1 MHRDSI
7 DDLRKLFVGLDK
19 KVNINGKGRIVPINF
34 DNAATTPPFK
44 RVVKRVL
51 ETTEYYGSIARGD
64 GQKSQYCS
72 DLYEECRRYILK
84 YFNAPEEIY
93 TAIFVGN
100 TTDGLNK
107 LSNILIN
114 NKEDIVITTRM
125 EHHSNDLPWRNKC
138 DLKYVEVN
146 EDGRININE
155 IEELIERYKEKVKYI
170 TITGASNVTG
180 YINDIRKISGL
191 IHKYGGKIIVDGAQL
206 VPHKKI
212 YMYKKDSLENIDFL
226 VFSGHKIYAP
236 FGSGAIIGL
245 RKDFNNNL
253 PDTKGGGTVE
263 YVIDNNQLWLNT
275 PEKNEAGTPNLFG
288 AVAIMEAMKEI
299 EKIGF
304 ERIEKNEKELLQY
317 LINGLKELNRV
328 KLYADNDCI
337 DDRLGILVFT
347 IDGMKYYEVG
357 EKLSEIKAIGVRQG
371 GFCSHPYTRRVLGI
385 PNNQLQEYINKNG
398 IPGLVRVSLGIYN
411 SKKEANIFLETVELL
426 CRRYAR
432 KLRVASSKRV
442 KSDK

>member
-114 NKEDIVITTRM
+114 NKDDIVITTRM

-155 IEELIERYKEKVKYI
+155 IKELIERYKEKVKYI

-245 RKDFNNNL
+245 RKYFNNNL

-337 DDRLGILVFT
+337 EDRLGIFVFT

-432 KLRVASSKRV
+432 
-442 KSDK
+442 

>member
-7 DDLRKLFVGLDK
+7 YDLRKLFVGLDK

-299 EKIGF
+299 ENIGF

-432 KLRVASSKRV
+432 
-442 KSDK
+442 

>member
-19 KVNINGKGRIVPINF
+19 KVNINGKGRILPINF

-432 KLRVASSKRV
+432 
-442 KSDK
+442 

>member
-357 EKLSEIKAIGVRQG
+357 EKLSEIKAIGIRQG

-432 KLRVASSKRV
+432 
-442 KSDK
+442 

>member
-114 NKEDIVITTRM
+114 NKDDIVITTRM

-146 EDGRININE
+146 EDGRKYINE
-155 IEELIERYKEKVKYI
+155 IKELIERYKEKVKYI

-432 KLRVASSKRV
+432 
-442 KSDK
+442 

>member
-288 AVAIMEAMKEI
+288 AVAIMEALKEI

-398 IPGLVRVSLGIYN
+398 IPGLVRLSLGIYN

-432 KLRVASSKRV
+432 
-442 KSDK
+442 

>member
-155 IEELIERYKEKVKYI
+155 IKELIERYKEKVKYI

-398 IPGLVRVSLGIYN
+398 IPGLVRLSLGIYN

-432 KLRVASSKRV
+432 
-442 KSDK
+442 

>member
-114 NKEDIVITTRM
+114 NKDDIVITTRM

-155 IEELIERYKEKVKYI
+155 IKELIERYKEKVKYI

-432 KLRVASSKRV
+432 ELRVASSKKV
-442 KSDK
+442 KSGK

>member
-212 YMYKKDSLENIDFL
+212 YMYKKDSFRKYRFSS
-226 VFSGHKIYAP
+226 FSGHKIYAP

-299 EKIGF
+299 ENIGF

-432 KLRVASSKRV
+432 
-442 KSDK
+442 

>member
-125 EHHSNDLPWRNKC
+125 EHHSTDLPWRNKC

-245 RKDFNNNL
+245 REDFNNNL

-432 KLRVASSKRV
+432 
-442 KSDK
+442 

>member
-114 NKEDIVITTRM
+114 NKDDIVITTRM

-337 DDRLGILVFT
+337 EDRLGILVFT

-432 KLRVASSKRV
+432 
-442 KSDK
+442 

>member
-93 TAIFVGN
+93 TAILVGN

-263 YVIDNNQLWLNT
+263 YEGSKLQQTKQIY
-275 PEKNEAGTPNLFG
+275 PHKNL
-288 AVAIMEAMKEI
+288 KEI
-299 EKIGF
+299 IQYIEDNGISFYDYVLNYEDEHFKAYLF
-304 ERIEKNEKELLQY
+304 EVLDSMFTCVQ
-317 LINGLKELNRV
+317 NGLHHEGVIPGRLQLKRV
-328 KLYADNDCI
+328 AKSMYQQAINTRRESDRERLLVSSYAYAVSEENACGNKI
-337 DDRLGILVFT
+337 VTAPTCGASGILPAVLFYCY
-347 IDGMKYYEVG
+347 KQ
-357 EKLSEIKAIGVRQG
+357 LEIPR
-371 GFCSHPYTRRVLGI
+371 
-385 PNNQLQEYINKNG
+385 
-398 IPGLVRVSLGIYN
+398 
-411 SKKEANIFLETVELL
+411 
-426 CRRYAR
+426 
-432 KLRVASSKRV
+432 
-442 KSDK
+442 

>member
-125 EHHSNDLPWRNKC
+125 EHHSNDLQWRNKC

-299 EKIGF
+299 ENIGF

-432 KLRVASSKRV
+432 
-442 KSDK
+442 

>member
-138 DLKYVEVN
+138 DLKYVKVN

-432 KLRVASSKRV
+432 
-442 KSDK
+442 

>member
-19 KVNINGKGRIVPINF
+19 KGNINGKGRIVPINF

-299 EKIGF
+299 ENIGF

-432 KLRVASSKRV
+432 
-442 KSDK
+442 

>member
-411 SKKEANIFLETVELL
+411 SKKEADIFLETVELL

-432 KLRVASSKRV
+432 
-442 KSDK
+442 

>member
-1 MHRDSI
+1 MHKENI
-7 DDLRKLFVGLDK
+7 DNLRKLFIGLDK
-19 KVNINGKGRIVPINF
+19 KVNVDGKGRLIPINF

-226 VFSGHKIYAP
+226 IFSGHKIYAP

-245 RKDFNNNL
+245 REDFNNNL

-432 KLRVASSKRV
+432 
-442 KSDK
+442 

>member
-191 IHKYGGKIIVDGAQL
+191 IHKYGGKIIGDGAQL

-299 EKIGF
+299 ENIGF

-432 KLRVASSKRV
+432 
-442 KSDK
+442 

>member
-7 DDLRKLFVGLDK
+7 DYLRKLFVGLDK

-245 RKDFNNNL
+245 REDFNNNL

-432 KLRVASSKRV
+432 
-442 KSDK
+442 

>member
-245 RKDFNNNL
+245 REDFNNNL

-304 ERIEKNEKELLQY
+304 ERIEKNERELLQY

-432 KLRVASSKRV
+432 
-442 KSDK
+442 